1 MVPTCLPSPGG
12 GLLGQE
18 WSPHVCPIPAEGNK
32 LQGEGPPNQ
41 VQIVWTT
48 FYHHH
53 YEFCTI
59 SRSRDIRKSKLDIII
74 RNFRYWLILCLE
86 I

>member
-1 MVPTCLPSPGG
+1 MVPTCLPSPGE

-41 VQIVWTT
+41 VQIVWTA
-48 FYHHH
+48 FYHHPP
-53 YEFCTI
+53 EFLYNITEP
-59 SRSRDIRKSKLDIII
+59 
-74 RNFRYWLILCLE
+74 RYKE
-86 I
+86 IKIGYHNQKF